1 MSVVEEILSA
11 TEKERKRIFA
21 ALSDEE
27 RVALNELLT
36 LHLDQPWRRYAN
48 DPVAFVTQGLGEAA
62 WSKQREIL
70 QSVRDH
76 KRTAVPA
83 CHAPGKSHIAARV
96 IAWWICSHAPGT
108 ALAVTTAPTF
118 RQVRNILWAQIRRLV
133 SKYDMPG
140 STNQTE
146 WKIGEELVAFGFANA
161 DDEAAV
167 QGIHA
172 PHVLVVVD
180 EGGGI
185 SEILGRS
192 LEALMTGDHTRLLV
206 VGNPP
211 TDNEGSW
218 FERCCNSTLYNVI
231 PIGALDTPNFTGEDA
246 GVCKS
251 CPPNVPEH
259 SVATH
264 LVDRQWVA
272 DVESEFGEDS
282 AFVEARVHA
291 KFPRNSTS
299 RVIPYSWCEMAVD
312 NENPAEGNIIRLGV
326 DVASDGGDELV
337 VARADGYSCY
347 ITHRSSGAENANAV
361 DVAEKILKEIISA
374 EKEHEKRGIRDQVV
388 VKIDATGMGWGVVGI
403 LEQCYTEGRHHSEIV
418 GVIVGET
425 AKDRAKFVN
434 QRAEMWWAGRLMF
447 QPQRLDDGSVA
458 QMVRI
463 ENDRRLLAQLSAPS
477 FGSDAAGRLTIE
489 RKKDLKRKGQPSP
502 DRAEAVLLA
511 LYEPP
516 SRRAK
521 LQIPVSIGQDNPW
534 RL

>member
-1 MSVVEEILSA
+1 MAVVEEILSA

-27 RVALNELLT
+27 RVALNALLET
-36 LHLDQPWRRYAN
+36 YLDQPWRRFAD
-48 DPVAFVTQGLGEAA
+48 DPVGFVIEGLGESA
-62 WSKQREIL
+62 WSKQRAIL
-70 QSVRDH
+70 QSVHDN

-133 SKYDMPG
+133 AKYDMPG
-140 STNQTE
+140 FTNQTE
-146 WKIGEELVAFGFANA
+146 WKIGEELVAFGFANS

-218 FERCCNSTLYNVI
+218 FERCCNSSLYNVI
-231 PIGALDTPNFTGEDA
+231 TIGAFDTPNFTGEDA
-246 GVCKS
+246 GICKS
-251 CPPNVPEH
+251 CPPSVPEH

-264 LVDRQWVA
+264 LVDQGWVD
-272 DVESEFGEDS
+272 DVMSEFGEDS
-282 AFVEARVHA
+282 AFVEARIHA
-291 KFPRNSTS
+291 RFPRNSTS
-299 RVIPYSWCEMAVD
+299 RVIPFSWCEIAVD
-312 NENPAEGNIIRLGV
+312 NESPAESSVIRLGV

-337 VARADGYSCY
+337 VARADGYDCY
-347 ITHRSSGAENANAV
+347 VTHRSSGSENANAV
-361 DVAEKILKEIISA
+361 DVAEKILKEIVAA
-374 EKEHEKRGIRDQVV
+374 EKEHEKRGVHDQVE
-388 VKIDATGMGWGVVGI
+388 VKVDATGMGWGVAGL
-403 LEQCYTEGRHHSEIV
+403 LEQWGIEGRHHSEIV
-418 GVIVGET
+418 SVVVGEA
-425 AKDRAKFVN
+425 AKDRAKFLN
-434 QRAEMWWAGRLMF
+434 QRAEMWWAGRLLF
-447 QPQRLDDGSVA
+447 QPVRADDGSVS
-458 QMVRI
+458 QMVKI

-477 FGSDAAGRLTIE
+477 FGTDAAGRITIE
-489 RKKDLKRKGQPSP
+489 RKKDLKRKGLQSP

-521 LQIPVSIGQDNPW
+521 LQVPVSLGQDNPW

>member
-1 MSVVEEILSA
+1 MTVVEEILSA
-11 TEKERKRIFA
+11 TEKERKKIFA

-27 RVALNELLT
+27 RIALNSLLET
-36 LHLDQPWRRYAN
+36 YLDQPWRRYAD
-48 DPVAFVTQGLGEAA
+48 DPIAFVTEGLGESA

-70 QSVRDH
+70 QSVYAN

-140 STNQTE
+140 VTNQVE

-218 FERCCNSTLYNVI
+218 FERCCNSPLYNVI
-231 PIGALDTPNFTGEDA
+231 PISALDTPNFTGEDA
-246 GVCKS
+246 GICKS
-251 CPPNVPEH
+251 CPPSVPEH
-259 SVATH
+259 GVATH
-264 LVDRQWVA
+264 LVDRQWVD
-272 DVESEFGEDS
+272 DVTSEFGDDS
-282 AFVEARVHA
+282 SFVEARVHA
-291 KFPRNSTS
+291 RFPRNSTS

-312 NENPAEGNIIRLGV
+312 NESPAEGNMIRLGV

-337 VARADGYSCY
+337 VAMADGYSCR
-347 ITHRSSGAENANAV
+347 ITHRSSGSENSNAV
-361 DVAEKILKEIISA
+361 DVAEKILKEIVAA
-374 EKEHEKRGIRDQVV
+374 EREHEGRGIRDQIA
-388 VKIDATGMGWGVVGI
+388 VKVDATGMGWGVVSMLQQWG
-403 LEQCYTEGRHHSEIV
+403 TEGRHHSEIV
-418 GVIVGET
+418 SVIVGESP
-425 AKDRAKFVN
+425 ADRSKFLN
-434 QRAEMWWAGRLMF
+434 QRAEMWWAGRLLF
-447 QPQRLDDGSVA
+447 QPQKADDGSVS

-477 FGSDAAGRLTIE
+477 FGSDAAGRITIE
-489 RKKDLKRKGQPSP
+489 RKKDLKRKGLQSP

-511 LYEPP
+511 LYDPP
-516 SRRAK
+516 NKRVK
-521 LQIPVSIGQDNPW
+521 LQVPVSIGQENMW